1 MQSKGL
7 EEAELLQSQGGSG
20 ADRRNQMHSG
30 LMTCLQP
37 GDETDGLDSD
47 TVIDVLDHREQPC
60 LEALGEMANGCQ
72 ILDLVKG
79 LVHVP
84 ERLQR
89 REAHLWG
96 AVGRWASL

>member
-1 MQSKGL
+1 M
-7 EEAELLQSQGGSG
+7 A
-20 ADRRNQMHSG
+20 
-30 LMTCLQP
+30 CLQP

-60 LEALGEMANGCQ
+60 LEALGEMANGRQ
-72 ILDLVKG
+72 ILDLIKG
-79 LVHVP
+79 RVHVP

-96 AVGRWASL
+96 AVGRWASW

>member
-1 MQSKGL
+1 M
-7 EEAELLQSQGGSG
+7 A
-20 ADRRNQMHSG
+20 
-30 LMTCLQP
+30 CLQP

-60 LEALGEMANGCQ
+60 LEALGEMANGRQ
-72 ILDLVKG
+72 ILDLIKG

>member
-47 TVIDVLDHREQPC
+47 TVIDVLDHREQP
-60 LEALGEMANGCQ
+60 
-72 ILDLVKG
+72 
-79 LVHVP
+79 
-84 ERLQR
+84 
-89 REAHLWG
+89 
-96 AVGRWASL
+96 